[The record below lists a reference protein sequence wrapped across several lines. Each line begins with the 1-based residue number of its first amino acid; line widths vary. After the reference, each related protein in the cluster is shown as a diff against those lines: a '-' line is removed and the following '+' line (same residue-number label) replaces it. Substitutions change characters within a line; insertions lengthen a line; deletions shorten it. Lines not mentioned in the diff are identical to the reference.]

1 MTDDATR
8 RWAEA
13 NKRIAVLLLNEQDRE
28 LADLQAKFDALAEQL
43 RELQEAVKKELPEH
57 GGTCDG
63 DDAKPLPYDRRGL
76 ENPCLRCRV
85 LRTLARGG
93 T

>member
-1 MTDDATR
+1 MSAPIPKREVGLRLRAAVGEKR
-8 RWAEA
+8 RLEAENA
-13 NKRIAVLLLNEQDRE
+13 RLN
-28 LADLQAKFDALAEQL
+28 EQL
-43 RELQEAVKKELPEH
+43 RELQEAVKTELPEH

-63 DDAKPLPYDRRGL
+63 DDANPLPYDRRGL